1 LAQQSVNDDASAE
14 QVGERTQ
21 HVERR
26 GGPGD
31 IGKETGP
38 VDGNQ
43 SARLVWKKQ
52 QEMWSASALP
62 SADDL

>member
-1 LAQQSVNDDASAE
+1 ME

-31 IGKETGP
+31 IGKEIGP

-52 QEMWSASALP
+52 QEMWSASAL
-62 SADDL
+62 SMADDL

>member
-14 QVGERTQ
+14 QVSERTQ

-26 GGPGD
+26 GGSDG
-31 IGKETGP
+31 ISKEIGP

-43 SARLVWKKQ
+43 SARLVGEKQ
-52 QEMWSASALP
+52 QEMRSAGALL